1 MSLDNELSQIEAI
14 VIGCE
19 KELKH
24 ESFNANAI
32 ANRLRGIADPAAKT
46 AKSNELIGWL
56 TGKSE
61 NINIERLLELKDQY
75 PNDSRIGKLG
85 RRAVD
90 CCAALQDIV
99 VSITQEAGSS
109 SDETAEAKNQ
119 AAALKDVLAHIR
131 TLFSDSPPAPAQAA
145 SPPPATEE
153 KPLDNKTASAVKKRA
168 MPLDVAPSQNE
179 AAAGEIAAKRRAMPP
194 AAVDNAPPQNETAAG
209 KNRDAP
215 KRGSGK
221 KILFVIA
228 FAVAALCAAAVI
240 AYMNMPTHADHF
252 KTGQTHL
259 EAENYG
265 EAVKYFSKAI
275 KSKPMAEYFYARGG
289 ALDLSGDY
297 NGALADYSEAIR
309 LNPNEASYYF
319 DRGNVYNAQ
328 KDYSRAINDFAA
340 AIRLDPNDSRYRN
353 HRGNMYRLLENY
365 DNAIADYT
373 DAIRLNPS
381 EPRYYNNRGVSH
393 LLKREYDNAVVN
405 YTEAIRL
412 APDNARYYHNRG
424 GAYNLKKD
432 FTRAVKDFTAA
443 VQLDPENSQYR
454 SDLEKA
460 KSDETPEPGIW

>member
-32 ANRLRGIADPAAKT
+32 VNRLRGIADPAAKT
-46 AKSNELIGWL
+46 AKGNELIGWL
-56 TGKSE
+56 TGKNE

-75 PNDSRIGKLG
+75 PNDSRVCKLG

-90 CCAALQDIV
+90 CCAALQDITI
-99 VSITQEAGSS
+99 SITQEVGSS

-119 AAALKDVLAHIR
+119 AEALKDVLAHIK
-131 TLFSDSPPAPAQAA
+131 TLFSDSPAAAPAQTA
-145 SPPPATEE
+145 SPPPVME
-153 KPLDNKTASAVKKRA
+153 KKTV
-168 MPLDVAPSQNE
+168 
-179 AAAGEIAAKRRAMPP
+179 PP
-194 AAVDNAPPQNETAAG
+194 PVLNNPPPQNETAASYEQPQTAAASG
-209 KNRDAP
+209 KREDAP
-215 KRGSGK
+215 KRGSGRN
-221 KILFVIA
+221 ILFVIA
-228 FAVAALCAAAVI
+228 FAVAALCAAAAFI
-240 AYMNMPTHADHF
+240 TYTNMPTHADHF
-252 KTGQTHL
+252 KTGQTYL
-259 EAENYG
+259 EAENYV

-275 KSKPMAEYFYARGG
+275 KSKPIAEYFYARGG

-297 NGALADYSEAIR
+297 NGALEDYSEAIR

-328 KDYSRAINDFAA
+328 KDYPRAINDFAA

-365 DNAIADYT
+365 DNAIVDYT

-381 EPRYYNNRGVSH
+381 EPRYYNNRGVSY
-393 LLKREYDNAVVN
+393 LLKKEYDNAIVN

-412 APDNARYYHNRG
+412 SPDNARYYHNRG

-443 VQLDPENSQYR
+443 TQLDPENSQYR
-454 SDLEKA
+454 GDLEKA
-460 KSDETPEPGIW
+460 KSDEAPPAPGIW